1 MPPNP
6 LPKEL
11 TYFSATALVI
21 SNMIGTGIFTTTGF
35 LARDLG
41 NPILVLGVWAAGGLV
56 ALGGCLAY
64 SELGVNLPRSGGEY
78 VYLREAW
85 GPTWGFM
92 SGWVSFFAGFSAPIA
107 AGALAVSEYLG
118 HFIPFLATVEPSGMS
133 GSNDGGFLNPHLDAG
148 RAFAVL
154 LVLLFAVAN
163 IVGLRLAARLQ
174 NVLTSL
180 KVGIIVTLL
189 ILAVAVGNGDWG
201 HLRETTETLSPHGL
215 PAQFAVS
222 LVFIMFAYSG
232 WNAATYVTGE
242 LREPKRTLPRVL
254 VSGTLLVILLYLC
267 LNLIFIYALP
277 PKDML
282 GVVKIGAVSAT
293 ALFGPKTGAF
303 FSGILAL
310 CLVSTV
316 GAMMITGPRVYY
328 AMASDGCFFRSA
340 ARIHP
345 RWRSPYLAIL
355 CQSLAVTAMIL
366 LGNFESLLYYIG
378 FSLIFFTSLTTAG
391 LMKLRR
397 RPGWQRTQA
406 LSRLYP
412 AIPLG
417 FILVT
422 GWMLL
427 YSIAVRPYEA
437 AWGVGTIAAGGL
449 AYYFW
454 LRGRQYPAGCR

>member
-1 MPPNP
+1 M
-6 LPKEL
+6 
-11 TYFSATALVI
+11 V
-21 SNMIGTGIFTTTGF
+21 GTGIFTTTGF
-35 LARDLG
+35 LVRDLG
-41 NPILVLGVWAAGGLV
+41 NPILVLGVWFVGGLV

-64 SELGVNLPRSGGEY
+64 SELGTNLPRSGGEY
-78 VYLREAW
+78 IYLRDAW

-118 HFIPFLATVEPSGMS
+118 HLVPFLATIEPSRMG
-133 GSNDGGFLNPHLDAG
+133 GSYDWGFVSLHLDAG

-154 LVLLFAVAN
+154 LVLLFTMAN
-163 IVGLRLAARLQ
+163 VVGLRLAARIQ

-180 KVGIIVTLL
+180 KVGIIVTIL
-189 ILAVAVGNGDWG
+189 ILAVVVGNGDWG
-201 HLRETTETLSPHGL
+201 HLREPTDTVSPHGL
-215 PAQFAVS
+215 PAQLAVS

-242 LREPKRTLPRVL
+242 MREPERTLPRVL
-254 VSGTLLVILLYLC
+254 VSGTLLVILLYLF

-303 FSGILAL
+303 FSGVLAL
-310 CLVSTV
+310 SLVSTV
-316 GAMMITGPRVYY
+316 SAMMITGPRVYY

-340 ARIHP
+340 ARLHP
-345 RWRSPYLAIL
+345 RWRSPYLAIFS
-355 CQSLAVTAMIL
+355 QALAVTIMIL
-366 LGNFESLLYYIG
+366 LGTFESLLYYIG

-397 RPGWQRTQA
+397 RPGWQPTRA
-406 LSRLYP
+406 LSWLYP

-417 FILVT
+417 FVLVT

-427 YSIAVRPYEA
+427 YSVAVRPSEA

-449 AYYFW
+449 VYHFG
-454 LRGRQYPAGCR
+454 LRRRP